1 MGMRYGYPEPPWTY
15 SPKEVEEWI
24 NAGHTR
30 QKCKKAKVE
39 RHEKWLKNIEIDIDL
54 NVEKEIKN
62 PSNVVIKAI
71 EKVVG
76 YRKIEEHFELIPT
89 SEIILRAL
97 LKAGFRKARINGE
110 EIIMKRIKKA
120 MEEIARTKGNEL
132 EINAIDDGKAS
143 IKISRVHSKRHH
155 SIKIKISKIRE
166 RNLQKFLIYIRK
178 RLHGREIIQRF
189 FCILLQH
196 LQ

>member
-1 MGMRYGYPEPPWTY
+1 M
-15 SPKEVEEWI
+15 
-24 NAGHTR
+24 
-30 QKCKKAKVE
+30 
-39 RHEKWLKNIEIDIDL
+39 

-62 PSNVVIKAI
+62 PSNIVIKAI

-97 LKAGFRKARINGE
+97 LKAGFRKARIRINGE

-143 IKISRVHSKRHH
+143 IKLSRVHSKRHH
-155 SIKIKISKIRE
+155 SIK
-166 RNLQKFLIYIRK
+166 
-178 RLHGREIIQRF
+178 
-189 FCILLQH
+189 
-196 LQ
+196 

>member
-1 MGMRYGYPEPPWTY
+1 MDLFTKRSG
-15 SPKEVEEWI
+15 EWI

-30 QKCKKAKVE
+30 HKCKKAKVE
-39 RHEKWLKNIEIDIDL
+39 RHEKWFKNIEIDIDL

-62 PSNVVIKAI
+62 PSNIVIKAI

-97 LKAGFRKARINGE
+97 LKAGFRKARVRINGE

-143 IKISRVHSKRHH
+143 IKLSRVHSKRHH
-155 SIKIKISKIRE
+155 SIK
-166 RNLQKFLIYIRK
+166 
-178 RLHGREIIQRF
+178 
-189 FCILLQH
+189 
-196 LQ
+196 